1 MEDKTF
7 TFCLSK
13 DINLPV
19 QVKIDELEGLKPP
32 VPFTTALEDPR
43 VRHIG
48 SNTSPTSDLFVTVQ
62 LFADCKPLTTPVLT
76 THKNPKTGRR
86 WNEWLQLPLSYSQ
99 LPVSSQLAITI
110 WDIAG
115 SRRIIPFGGTTVK
128 LFDDKDCTLKRGQHH
143 LHVWLDKEAD
153 GMANSTTPS
162 TVDGEEDSLAMVQ
175 RIKHNDF
182 NETSRLNWH
191 EYLAFRQL
199 EKVHN
204 KAASANSSSHSLII
218 EFPRFDFPVLFSD
231 YSYISTEVP
240 EVNLQN
246 EVVFEEYPVVTVYDP
261 DASRENVEETK
272 HRKLLRSHRNML
284 DKELKPNP
292 RARDELNEILSYPPV
307 QELTAEDKN
316 MIWKFRY
323 YLTRDKRALTKFV
336 KSITWDDPREARQA
350 TELLS
355 KWNEIDVDDALE
367 LLGPSF
373 RNPAVRSYAVDRL
386 RKADDDELQ
395 LYLLQL
401 VQALKFD
408 KASIAKGK
416 KSSLARFLE
425 GRAAKSEI
433 LGNYFHWYVF
443 VEAED
448 KDSRALYRTILSDFL
463 STLSGMPDG
472 ASRLKTLE
480 RQSKFIAMFSGL
492 AREIRFS
499 KESRPKKIDNLR
511 KFLSDPKHDLLTF
524 DPLPLPLDANVN
536 IVGVVPE
543 ESSVFKSSL
552 LPLRISFKT
561 EDGGTYPIVFK
572 NGDDL
577 RQDQLVIQIIS
588 LMDKLLRKENL
599 DLKLTPYR
607 ILATAPVDGS
617 MQYIPSTSLA
627 AALVEYHSILAFLK
641 EHNPDPKAPL
651 GVRADAMDTFIKS
664 CAGYCVITYLLGV
677 GDRHLDNLLICPDGH
692 FFHADFGY
700 ILGRD
705 PKPFAPLMKL
715 PIQIVEGMGGE
726 TSENY
731 QKFRNY
737 CFTAYTTLRKSANLI
752 LNLFALM
759 VDANIPDVKIEP
771 DKAVFKV
778 KEKFCLDMSE
788 EEAIVHFQTLIND
801 SVSAFFPMVIDRLHN
816 FAQYWRA

>member
-13 DINLPV
+13 DVHLPV
-19 QVKIDELEGLKPP
+19 YVKIDSLEGTKEP
-32 VPFTTALEDPR
+32 VPYSKSLEDPD
-43 VRHIG
+43 VRLVG
-48 SNTSPTSDLFVTVQ
+48 SNTSATSDLFVTVQ
-62 LFADCKPLTTPVLT
+62 LFADCKPLTAPIRT
-76 THKNPKTGRR
+76 TNKNPKSGRR
-86 WNEWLQLPLSYSQ
+86 WNEWLQLPITYAQ
-99 LPVSSQLAITI
+99 LPLSSQLAITV

-115 SRRIIPFGGTTVK
+115 PRRLIPFGGTTVP
-128 LFDDKDCTLKRGQHH
+128 LFQDKDFTIKRGQHNLH
-143 LHVWLDKEAD
+143 LWLDKEAD
-153 GMANSTTPS
+153 GMTNSS
-162 TVDGEEDSLAMVQ
+162 TSSDNNHDEDILDF
-175 RIKHNDF
+175 KLKGNDM
-182 NETSRLNWH
+182 NDNSRLSWH
-191 EYLAFRQL
+191 DNLAYRQL
-199 EKVHN
+199 ELLHS
-204 KAASANSSSHSLII
+204 AASARKSNDHSLVI
-218 EFPRFDFPVLFSD
+218 EFPKFDFPILFSD
-231 YSYISTEVP
+231 YSYLSTEKP
-240 EVNLQN
+240 ESSQ
-246 EVVFEEYPVVTVYDP
+246 EQMVVETYPTIPIYDP
-261 DASRENVEETK
+261 NMTRENVEETK

-292 RARDELNEILSYPPV
+292 KARDELNQILNYPPV
-307 QELTAEDKN
+307 QELSAEDKN

-336 KSITWDDPREARQA
+336 KSISWEDPREAKQA

-373 RNPAVRSYAVDRL
+373 KNPAVRSYAVDRL
-386 RKADDDELQ
+386 RKADDEELQ

-408 KASIAKGK
+408 KVSNNRGK

-425 GRAAKSEI
+425 GRAAKNEI
-433 LGNYFHWYVF
+433 LGNYFHWYVS
-443 VEAED
+443 VETED
-448 KDSRALYRTILSDFL
+448 GDSKTLYKNVLSDFL
-463 STLSGMPDG
+463 NTLAGMPNG
-472 ASRLKTLE
+472 SSRLSLLK
-480 RQSKFIAMFSGL
+480 RQSKFISTFSVL
-492 AREIRFS
+492 AREVRFS
-499 KESRPKKIDNLR
+499 KESRPKKIEFLR
-511 KFLSDPKHDLLTF
+511 KFLSDPRNELLNF
-524 DPLPLPLDANVN
+524 DPLPLPLDAK
-536 IVGVVPE
+536 IKAVGVVPE

-552 LPLRISFKT
+552 LPLRIVFKT
-561 EDGGTYPIVFK
+561 VDGGTYPIVFK

-577 RQDQLVIQIIS
+577 RQDQLVIQIVS
-588 LMDKLLRKENL
+588 LMDRLLRQENL

-607 ILATAPVDGS
+607 ILATGPTDGA
-617 MQYIPSTSLA
+617 MQFVPSVSLA
-627 AALVEYHSILAFLK
+627 TALAEYHGILSFLR
-641 EHNPDPKAPL
+641 EHNPDNRAPL
-651 GVRADAMDTFIKS
+651 GVKADAMDTFVKS

-677 GDRHLDNLLICPDGH
+677 GDRHLDNLLLCPDGH

-726 TSENY
+726 MSENY

-759 VDANIPDVKIEP
+759 VNANIPDIKIEP

>member
-13 DINLPV
+13 DIHIPL
-19 QVKIDELEGLKPP
+19 QVKIGHLEGTKPP
-32 VPFTTALEDPR
+32 ISFTRALENPEL
-43 VRHIG
+43 RHVG
-48 SNTSPTSDLFVTVQ
+48 SNTSPISDLIVTVQ
-62 LFADCKPLTTPVLT
+62 LFADCKPLTSPVRT
-76 THKNPKTGRR
+76 TQKNSKSGRR
-86 WNEWLQLPLSYSQ
+86 WNEWLQLPITYAQ
-99 LPVSSQLAITI
+99 LPLSSQLAITV

-115 SRRIIPFGGTTVK
+115 SRKMIPFGGTTVK
-128 LFDDKDCTLKRGQHH
+128 LFDDKDFTLKRGRHN
-143 LHVWLDKEAD
+143 LNVFLDRESD
-153 GMANSTTPS
+153 GMNDSSTLASVT
-162 TVDGEEDSLAMVQ
+162 DEKDSLEM
-175 RIKHNDF
+175 RIKRHDYSESSKLSWYDN
-182 NETSRLNWH
+182 
-191 EYLAFRQL
+191 LAFRKL
-199 EKVHN
+199 EILQTRN
-204 KAASANSSSHSLII
+204 ERATGEHSII
-218 EFPRFDFPVLFSD
+218 VELPKFDFPVLFSD
-231 YSYISTEVP
+231 YHYISTDSLEGIKKNQV
-240 EVNLQN
+240 
-246 EVVFEEYPVVTVYDP
+246 EEYPVVAVYDP

-292 RARDELNEILSYPPV
+292 RARDELNTILNYPPA
-307 QELTAEDKN
+307 QELSSEDKN

-336 KSITWDDPREARQA
+336 KSISWEDSREAKQA
-350 TELLS
+350 IELLS
-355 KWNEIDVDDALE
+355 KWIEIDVDDALE
-367 LLGPSF
+367 LLGPTFKNST
-373 RNPAVRSYAVDRL
+373 VRSYAVDRL
-386 RKADDDELQ
+386 RKADDEELQ

-408 KASIAKGK
+408 YDKTTAGK

-433 LGNYFHWYVF
+433 LGSYFYWYVS

-448 KDSRALYRTILSDFL
+448 GPARKLYGSILHDFVITL
-463 STLSGMPDG
+463 STMPNGPTRVGML
-472 ASRLKTLE
+472 R
-480 RQSKFIAMFSGL
+480 RQTHFINTFNNL
-492 AREIRFS
+492 TRQIRFS

-511 KFLSDPKHDLLTF
+511 KFLSDPKHGLLTF
-524 DPLPLPLDANVN
+524 DPLPLPLDATIKV
-536 IVGVVPE
+536 VGVIPE

-552 LPLRISFKT
+552 LPLRINFKT
-561 EDGGTYPIVFK
+561 ENGGIYPIVFK
-572 NGDDL
+572 HGDDL
-577 RQDQLVIQIIS
+577 RQDQLVIQIVN

-607 ILATAPVDGS
+607 ILATGHIDGV
-617 MQYIPSTSLA
+617 MQFVPSVSLA
-627 AALVEYHSILAFLK
+627 AVLNDYHGILPFLK
-641 EHNPDPKAPL
+641 ENNPDPRAAL
-651 GVRADAMDTFIKS
+651 GVKADAMDTFIKS

-677 GDRHLDNLLICPDGH
+677 GDRHLDNLLLCPDGH

-726 TSENY
+726 QSDNF

-737 CFTAYTTLRKSANLI
+737 CFTAYMTLRKSANLI

-759 VDANIPDVKIEP
+759 VDANIPDIKIEP
-771 DKAVFKV
+771 EKAVLKV
-778 KEKFCLDMSE
+778 KEKFCLEMSE